1 MQENKNNKLK
11 KFRQERVLLG
21 LFVRKF
27 NSRKNNWELQPVY
40 KRIVI
45 AFAVLALMFWCACSA
60 TVYVFFKYI
69 RGYEKMSIADA
80 FCVPF
85 NITEHRKK
93 LGEFNIEKSKE
104 FFKQK
109 RFSEGFMALTS
120 GVYRSPENLEARK
133 MLSAIHMYS
142 LKNPDYASA
151 ILEQKLSLAFE
162 NKDVQYL
169 SLAMLFFSQSQLYE
183 KKSVLLI
190 DRVMAHK
197 VMTSA
202 EIIKVLTSINS
213 VFNRNDVAW
222 AEEYFDRLAECKHI
236 SVKAKEFTIKILA
249 ANYLKNSNATRAMAI
264 LKKHNITTGYVFEQ
278 VRIFD
283 TYENGREIEAILFA
297 NKILKKGDNIHLVY
311 NFFEKVHNDF
321 GNYEEARSARRMSL
335 LTSPDASDSQA
346 MSIVE
351 NGDVKAV
358 EKLLDR
364 KNSENLLPKIIRF
377 SIKEKKRDVLLACLP
392 VIKKSA
398 SKDIAKLT
406 LAYAEACL
414 RMGETKNIETLLL
427 ELKSKNKELS
437 QEVFINEL
445 LFVNAVLNNVA
456 NEKQVEEFKKDIEK
470 KKNVMSLLSI
480 FKNNS
485 RFDTYIAFLT
495 HLQDL
500 NVNVNNLE
508 KELACAYFDKGDI
521 VAFVNMLC
529 KNSKKI
535 PVKYICEISKK
546 IDSDSLIMLTDNQ
559 RETLRA
565 IVSEAEEEMKNYKKI
580 YSF

>member
-1 MQENKNNKLK
+1 
-11 KFRQERVLLG
+11 
-21 LFVRKF
+21 
-27 NSRKNNWELQPVY
+27 
-40 KRIVI
+40 
-45 AFAVLALMFWCACSA
+45 
-60 TVYVFFKYI
+60 
-69 RGYEKMSIADA
+69 
-80 FCVPF
+80 
-85 NITEHRKK
+85 
-93 LGEFNIEKSKE
+93 
-104 FFKQK
+104 
-109 RFSEGFMALTS
+109 
-120 GVYRSPENLEARK
+120 
-133 MLSAIHMYS
+133 
-142 LKNPDYASA
+142 
-151 ILEQKLSLAFE
+151 
-162 NKDVQYL
+162 
-169 SLAMLFFSQSQLYE
+169 
-183 KKSVLLI
+183 
-190 DRVMAHK
+190 
-197 VMTSA
+197 
-202 EIIKVLTSINS
+202 
-213 VFNRNDVAW
+213 
-222 AEEYFDRLAECKHI
+222 
-236 SVKAKEFTIKILA
+236 
-249 ANYLKNSNATRAMAI
+249 
-264 LKKHNITTGYVFEQ
+264 
-278 VRIFD
+278 
-283 TYENGREIEAILFA
+283 
-297 NKILKKGDNIHLVY
+297 
-311 NFFEKVHNDF
+311 
-321 GNYEEARSARRMSL
+321 MSL

-358 EKLLDR
+358 ENLLDR
-364 KNSENLLPKIIRF
+364 KNSEILLPKIIRF

-406 LAYAEACL
+406 LVYAEACL

-427 ELKSKNKELS
+427 ELKSKNKDLR
-437 QEVFINEL
+437 QEVIINEL

-546 IDSDSLIMLTDNQ
+546 IDSDSLIMLTDTQ

-565 IVSEAEEEMKNYKKI
+565 IVSEAEEKMKNNKKI